1 MVRILNGGNMP
12 TLFKSLRIVA
22 PAFTLLA
29 LGAAVFAQTQSP
41 RATFNSAKLSPEIR
55 EQVVS
60 LKSTDPVAR
69 ASAAC
74 ALGRM
79 QGRAVGAI
87 PSLIALL
94 SDGASIRPE
103 QSCGNEEPFEDE
115 EWQPRYSDVYE
126 PSPGEAATHALMAIG
141 EPALGPL
148 KDALLLNENW
158 RARKNA
164 AWALAHRGEAVEQLI
179 TALYDPAWQVRAQA
193 AYALFQRGGDKHLV
207 IWALVARLKDDS
219 WQVREQAAMALG
231 HKGSS
236 GEDFFPPL
244 LEALKED
251 NAQVRNA
258 VASAL
263 GSSAGDRQV
272 DLLIAAR
279 KDPDKRVRAGVKRA
293 LEVVKHR
300 MNGTTTSL
308 RKRKIPS

>member
-1 MVRILNGGNMP
+1 
-12 TLFKSLRIVA
+12 
-22 PAFTLLA
+22 
-29 LGAAVFAQTQSP
+29 
-41 RATFNSAKLSPEIR
+41 
-55 EQVVS
+55 
-60 LKSTDPVAR
+60 
-69 ASAAC
+69 
-74 ALGRM
+74 
-79 QGRAVGAI
+79 
-87 PSLIALL
+87 
-94 SDGASIRPE
+94 
-103 QSCGNEEPFEDE
+103 
-115 EWQPRYSDVYE
+115 
-126 PSPGEAATHALMAIG
+126 MAIG

-207 IWALVARLKDDS
+207 IWALVARLKDDA

-251 NAQVRNA
+251 NAKVRSA
-258 VASAL
+258 VAFAL
-263 GSSAGDRQV
+263 GSSAGDHQV

-279 KDPDKRVRAGVKRA
+279 KDPDKRVRAGVKQA
-293 LEVVKHR
+293 LDEIKHR
-300 MNGTTTSL
+300 MNSTTTSL